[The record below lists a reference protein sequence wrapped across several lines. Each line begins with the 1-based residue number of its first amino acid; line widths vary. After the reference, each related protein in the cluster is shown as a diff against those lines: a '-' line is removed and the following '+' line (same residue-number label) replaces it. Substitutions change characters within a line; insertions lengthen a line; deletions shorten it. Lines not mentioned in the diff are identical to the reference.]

1 MHNSH
6 ENGKILTMQT
16 VNPRV
21 IEVEYAIRGPIAI
34 RAAEIE
40 EQIKQV
46 LLLLLLLITIFFH
59 KGNHK
64 FPFDRL
70 IRANIG
76 DCHAS
81 RSQIPI
87 TYIRQVCIYIYF
99 LTKTKIFLN
108 SLSLVVLIRQ

>member
-1 MHNSH
+1 MHNLH
-6 ENGKILTMQT
+6 ENGKILMMQT
-16 VNPRV
+16 LNPRI

-46 LLLLLLLITIFFH
+46 FLLLLTFITNILFLEDD
-59 KGNHK
+59 HK
-64 FPFDRL
+64 FSFDRL
-70 IRANIG
+70 IRANVG

-87 TYIRQVCIYIYF
+87 TYIRQVCIYI
-99 LTKTKIFLN
+99 
-108 SLSLVVLIRQ
+108 